1 MEFKATIEAKKL
13 KHAISVLRRINDEAI
28 FNIAPDGLT
37 CRLVDN
43 ANSQITEIA
52 VPGDAFDYH
61 SIDEPHK
68 VGVNLNKVAS
78 ILTRTT
84 TKDMIAISADSTE
97 SWQFERGIHQHT
109 LPLRPIEELRKTP
122 EIPEL
127 PHTATIT
134 MSGKEFKEIIAEAG
148 AAGEALRVT
157 VRSSEG
163 VVFDAEKLMDDVPY
177 RGKLDAGRLKIRADV
192 FDVQA
197 VYSIDYLQDIAT
209 DMRVADEIILKFATD
224 MPCEIAYARDGV
236 EVRHILAPRIESD

>member
-13 KHAISVLRRINDEAI
+13 KHAISVLRRIGDEAVFDI
-28 FNIAPDGLT
+28 ISEGVT

-43 ANSQITEIA
+43 ANSQLNEI
-52 VPGDAFDYH
+52 VMPGDAFDYH

-78 ILTRTT
+78 ILVRAT
-84 TKDMIAISADSTE
+84 TKDRVAISADSTE

-109 LPLRPIEELRKTP
+109 LSLHPVEELRKAP
-122 EIPEL
+122 KIPEL

-134 MSGKEFKEIIAEAG
+134 MSGKEFKEIVAEAG

-157 VRSSEG
+157 VGSG
-163 VVFDAEKLMDDVPY
+163 CVVFDAEKLMDDVPY

-197 VYSIDYLQDIAT
+197 MYSIDYLQDIAT
-209 DMRVADEIILKFATD
+209 DMQVADEIILKFATD

>member
-28 FNIAPDGLT
+28 FEIVPDGLT
-37 CRLVDN
+37 CRLVDVAN
-43 ANSQITEIA
+43 AQITEI
-52 VPGDAFDYH
+52 VMPGDAFDYH

-68 VGVNLNKVAS
+68 ISINIDKVAS
-78 ILTRTT
+78 ILTRAT
-84 TKDMIAISADSTE
+84 TKDRVAIFADSTE

-109 LPLRPIEELRKTP
+109 LPLRPIGEIRKTP

-127 PHTATIT
+127 SHTATVT

-148 AAGEALRVT
+148 AAGDALRVT
-157 VRSSEG
+157 VGSEG
-163 VVFDAEKLMDDVPY
+163 VVFDAEQLKNEVPY
-177 RGKLDAGRLKIRADV
+177 CGKLDAGRLEIRTGVHA
-192 FDVQA
+192 VQTQ
-197 VYSIDYLQDIAT
+197 YTIDYLQDIVT
-209 DMRVADEIILKFATD
+209 DMRVADDVTLKFATD